1 MPTTEIKPGDFEKAP
16 TITDILVKTG
26 LASSRGD
33 ARRLVEQGGIS
44 VDDNKITSPFAEITD
59 EMTAKGYIIVK
70 KGKKIYHKVRF

>member
-1 MPTTEIKPGDFEKAP
+1 MPTTEIKPDDFEKTP